1 MKLYKID
8 HELEA
13 PENHMLKIPKDST
26 FGIGVRTTLN
36 DQNVS
41 QIVTVNG
48 QTIAPYGEA
57 DSDSYTPYMM
67 ENIVNDTTV
76 NISNVWTRDIVCP
89 VVTTDYKSGFS
100 SYTNSNLQFF
110 LRNEVVNFNATNH
123 PLYYK
128 DVNLTTS
135 NFDAIFYNKRIV
147 ITNGVYDNN
156 NSTIKL
162 DFSNYYNKAWKDH
175 YFYEVF
181 NVIDPTYTYAEFEQD
196 LLTPTT
202 LFKGFMR
209 GSTLEL
215 RLKFGS
221 SPSNYITL
229 YYLPDGKYY
238 ASGGSTF
245 TRANFNNKLYSIG
258 CNIHQTFT
266 TFTDPTT
273 TTLEEPMFD
282 NMNCSFVVKDG
293 QTLTAS
299 WNVQIV
305 PVDSA
310 VKEGFAEPTE
320 LPADLVTENQL
331 YNALEPYVNWNSLQE
346 SVNYTI
352 SQGFNTA
359 YVGTEYITTPNGTLY
374 IDGTPYVKT
383 QVTIDGVDYYMLGG
397 AAGCS

>member
-1 MKLYKID
+1 
-8 HELEA
+8 
-13 PENHMLKIPKDST
+13 
-26 FGIGVRTTLN
+26 
-36 DQNVS
+36 VS
-41 QIVTVNG
+41 QTVTVNG
-48 QTIAPYGEA
+48 ETIATYGEA
-57 DSDSYTPYMM
+57 DSDGYTPYMM
-67 ENIVNDTTV
+67 ENVVNDTTV
-76 NISNVWTRDIVCP
+76 NISNLWQKDLVCP
-89 VVTTDYKSGFS
+89 VVTTDYKSGFR

-181 NVIDPTYTYAEFEQD
+181 NVVDPTYTYAEFEQD

-215 RLKFGS
+215 KLKFGS

-245 TRANFNNKLYSIG
+245 TRANFNNKLYSTG
-258 CNIHQTFT
+258 CNIHQSFK

-331 YNALEPYVNWNSLQE
+331 YNALEPYVDYNS
-346 SVNYTI
+346 
-352 SQGFNTA
+352 F
-359 YVGTEYITTPNGTLY
+359 
-374 IDGTPYVKT
+374 
-383 QVTIDGVDYYMLGG
+383 
-397 AAGCS
+397 